1 MKTKTP
7 TKTISKISTKS
18 HYNRLKTIIRKTNKN
33 YYHPRARRSASSN
46 NLQTYF
52 INIVALRRG

>member
-1 MKTKTP
+1 MSTKTN
-7 TKTISKISTKS
+7 
-18 HYNRLKTIIRKTNKN
+18 YDRLKTIIRETNKN

-46 NLQTYF
+46 NLQTSI